1 MNISKKFTCIF
12 SALIG
17 LYSAQS
23 VAQDI
28 NDYISIPP
36 TATESAAAPMV
47 MLAMSRDNQLWHK
60 AYNDYSDLNGDNVL
74 DITYD
79 DAIDYYGNFI
89 SNVCYTYE
97 NGFFAPDSPTIDPE
111 PGDDSPGHGCN
122 RQWSGNFLNW
132 LTATRM
138 DVLRKV
144 LYGGLRRVDTASSTI
159 IERAF
164 IPADNHAFV
173 KLVAN
178 DTLPIGEI
186 DDFTPFFADASL
198 SFCSVTDYQ
207 TGDSDISGDLDRATN
222 PPLLK
227 VASGRFFAWSGSE
240 RNQCQYIEEGGNGR
254 YSPRRPAAGS
264 IASAGNTPTNY
275 EFIVRTEVC
284 SAGFREEEDGCRE
297 YTASDGSTSF
307 KPSGL
312 LQTYGETGR
321 VRIGLMS
328 GSWGR
333 NAEGG
338 VLRKNVS
345 LMGGPRADE
354 GDIEINTE
362 TGQFINQDDGDE
374 GIINTLNR
382 FQIQGWDYGD
392 THYDDCDNFGIS
404 EDVFLLNNASAN
416 RECKDWGN
424 PIAEIYTEAL
434 RYISGR
440 TAPTPLF
447 DADDSALLG
456 IGRVDWED
464 PYTEEES
471 CADCSIILL
480 STGLNNYD
488 GDDLGFASIGL
499 RSNDRNFS
507 DFGLIETWTDDVGD
521 AEGLDTGTF
530 LIGRGSAGGT
540 EEVCDAKSIEFL
552 SEAAGL
558 CPENPTLEGT
568 YNIAG
573 AAFYAKSEDLRPDIE
588 GEQTVDTFT
597 VSLAETL
604 PTINIQAQ
612 SGLTVSVVPMCR
624 ANIDGSANLA
634 ATNTRWPWTEC
645 SLVDLTVG
653 EQSDQYGHYI
663 IGWEDSSWGND
674 YDLDVYQVLEYCTAT
689 GSLAEIN
696 AICDNIGIENSRLLP
711 GQSRP
716 PWVATND
723 TDNVQFRVAMVGAGA
738 GNAMKLGYAISG
750 AVTRNGGYEDELLRR
765 GGYNG
770 VSRFL
775 VDSGATDYA
784 IWSSRTQ
791 LFEASVNSPGSLESP
806 LWYAAKYGGFTDQN
820 DNGIPDLEAE
830 WDRRDSAGALG
841 SDGDPDSFFE
851 VRNPALLETAL
862 ETVFNSVSR
871 RVSSGSAAAINPQT
885 GSGEGAVYQALYV
898 PTVESDPDSEGDDL
912 VWTGYLHSLFIDR
925 AGRLREDQDPKGTL
939 GPEDAVIQILF
950 NEAENET
957 FLHRYVPTEDGSLG
971 AELGDPFLFS
981 DPQFSPIWSAEDQ
994 LGSLTNYTSNRAQYQ
1009 SNASGGRY
1017 IFTAIDRD
1025 GDGNV
1030 IDPDVSTANPGQSA
1044 VEDTLFPFVADNFE
1058 NSGPTADDFRFF
1070 GVEEAF
1076 STDLVNFIRGDE
1088 TIVDARSR
1096 TANGQRYL
1104 LGDIIHSTPAVVSVP
1119 DERYD
1124 VLYKDNTYADYIET
1138 YQNRRNVVYV
1148 GANDGML
1155 HAFNAGFFNSDDIS
1169 FNVTDSTGTATPH
1182 PLGSELW
1189 AYVPYNVLPHL
1200 KWLASPT
1207 YEHVYFVDGPVQAF
1221 DVNIFTPSAEYPGG
1235 WGTIIVVGTRY
1246 GARDYS
1252 LDHDGDS
1259 DPDDVVTLRSSYI
1272 VFDVTNPERPPEL
1285 LAEITHPDLGLTTTV
1300 PTIVKSR
1307 KPDGSGDF
1315 TTPSQN
1321 TWHLVFG
1328 SGPQGPDALSSAI
1341 SDSPPSVFTFDLINL
1356 TLSQTELEDNPGVPE
1371 ANGFI
1376 GGFDVADWDTDFD
1389 DDAVY
1394 FGLVAGTIESPQG
1407 KLKRGELSYGTNSVS
1422 ADFSVD
1428 LFSDSNQAFSA
1439 VPRTHIDGNGDRWI
1453 FAGTGRFFVPED
1465 NTSTEQQTYFGIKDS
1480 DFDTEVAQADLVN
1493 TTDVDVFE
1501 DGRVF
1506 DNAPGALRL
1515 SAGGES
1521 EEMEEFDD
1529 ILEFVSK
1536 HSGWYFN
1543 FESIDPNNIDTFDT
1557 ANLLARNTTRAALAG
1572 NSLVISAYE
1581 ATGQFCT
1588 TEGSG
1593 LLYTPHLAAG
1603 APAPFAAS
1611 NTTDAI
1617 RINSRD
1623 DPSVQVD
1630 YVLQGSLLG
1639 PGIPSDPIVTQPPER
1654 SGGGDEDECDK
1665 YIANL
1670 QVSTGEL
1677 KAVDIGCEGGATGR
1691 QSWREI
1697 PVNW

>member
-74 DITYD
+74 DITYN
-79 DAIDYYGNFI
+79 DALDYYGNFI

-111 PGDDSPGHGCN
+111 PSDDSPGHGCN

-132 LTATRM
+132 LTTTRM

-164 IPADNHAFV
+164 IPSDNHAFV

-178 DTLPIGEI
+178 NTLPIGTI
-186 DDFTPFFADASL
+186 ADFTPFFAESSL
-198 SFCSVTDYQ
+198 SFCNVTDRQ
-207 TGDSDISGDLDRATN
+207 SSTGPSISGEMDRATN

-227 VASGRFFAWSGSE
+227 VASGRYFAWSGSE
-240 RNQCQYIEEGGNGR
+240 RIQCQFIDEGGNR
-254 YSPRRPAAGS
+254 DYSAPRPAPGS
-264 IASAGNTPTNY
+264 ISSAGNTPSDY

-284 SAGFREEEDGCRE
+284 SDSFRDGEEYGCKE
-297 YTASDGSTSF
+297 YTASDGSSSY

-312 LQTYGETGR
+312 LQAYGETGR
-321 VRIGLMS
+321 VRIGLMT

-333 NAEGG
+333 KIGGG

-345 LMGGPRADE
+345 LMGGPRAE
-354 GDIEINTE
+354 AGDIEIDPF
-362 TGQFINQDDGDE
+362 TGQFINQGDDDE

-382 FQIQGWDYGD
+382 FKIQGWDYVD
-392 THYDDCDNFGIS
+392 THYDDCDTFGIS
-404 EDVFLLNNASAN
+404 EAAFRAASTIC
-416 RECKDWGN
+416 RDWGN
-424 PIAEIYTEAL
+424 PIAEIYAEAL
-434 RYISGR
+434 RYVSGR
-440 TAPTPLF
+440 PGAF
-447 DADDSALLG
+447 FQYAADDSALLG
-456 IGRVDWED
+456 IGPVPWED

-471 CADCSIILL
+471 CANCSIIVL

-488 GDDLGFASIGL
+488 GDQLTFATFDLPTGQSLAANL
-499 RSNDRNFS
+499 
-507 DFGLIETWTDDVGD
+507 GLIQRSTDAVGI
-521 AEGLDTGTF
+521 AEGLNTGTY
-530 LIGRGSAGGT
+530 LVGRGSAGGT
-540 EEVCDAKSIEFL
+540 AEVCDAKSIDYL
-552 SEAAGL
+552 SDAIGL

-568 YNIAG
+568 YNVAG

-588 GEQTVDTFT
+588 GDQTVDTFT

-604 PTINIQAQ
+604 PTLNIQAE
-612 SGLTVSVVPMCR
+612 SGETVSVVPMCR
-624 ANIDGSANLA
+624 ANTVGSANLA
-634 ATNTRWPWTEC
+634 GTNSDSPWTEC

-653 EQSDQYGHYI
+653 EQTDQYGYYI
-663 IGWEDSSWGND
+663 IAWEDSSWGND
-674 YDLDVYQVLEYCTAT
+674 NDLDVYQVLEYCTAT
-689 GSLAEIN
+689 GTLNEIN
-696 AICDNIGIENSRLLP
+696 AVCNNIGIESSSRFP
-711 GQSRP
+711 AQSRP
-716 PWVATND
+716 DWVATTD
-723 TDNVQFRVAMVGAGA
+723 TDNVQFRVAMVGAAA
-738 GNAMKLGYAISG
+738 GNAIKLGYAISG
-750 AVTRNGGYEDELLRR
+750 AVTGNGAYTDELLRI
-765 GGYNG
+765 GNYNG

-775 VDSGATDYA
+775 VDGASADYA
-784 IWSSRTQ
+784 IWSYQSQ
-791 LFEASVNSPGSLESP
+791 VFEASINSPGSLESP

-820 DNGIPDLEAE
+820 DNGLPDLEAE
-830 WDRRDSAGALG
+830 WDTRGSSGEAG

-851 VRNPALLETAL
+851 VRNPAFLESAL
-862 ETVFNSVSR
+862 ETVFAGVSQ

-898 PTVESDPDSEGDDL
+898 PTVETGSDSEGDDV
-912 VWTGYLHSLFIDR
+912 VWTGYLHSLFVDN

-957 FLHRYVPTEDGSLG
+957 FLHRYAPTNDGSLG

-981 DPQFSPIWSAEDQ
+981 DPQFSPIWSVGDQ

-1009 SNASGGRY
+1009 SNAAGGRY

-1030 IDPDVSTANPGQSA
+1030 IDPDVSAANPGQSA
-1044 VEDTLFPFVADNFE
+1044 VEDTLFPFVAESFE
-1058 NSGPTADDFRFF
+1058 NSGQTADDFRFL
-1070 GVEEAF
+1070 GVEETF

-1088 TIVDARSR
+1088 TIVDARTR
-1096 TANGQRYL
+1096 TVNGQRYL

-1124 VLYKDNTYADYIET
+1124 VLYKDNTYADYIES

-1439 VPRTHIDGNGDRWI
+1439 VPRAHIDGNGDRWI

-1506 DNAPGALRL
+1506 DDAPGALIL
-1515 SAGGES
+1515 SAGGGS

-1529 ILEFVSK
+1529 IIEFVSK

-1543 FESIDPNNIDTFDT
+1543 FESIDPRNIATFDT

-1611 NTTDAI
+1611 STTDVI
-1617 RINSRD
+1617 RIASRD
-1623 DPSVQVD
+1623 DPAVQVD

-1654 SGGGDEDECDK
+1654 SGGGDDDECDK